1 MTSFISAT
9 MTHEAQRTA
18 CLLSE
23 NFPQILGKFET
34 KHFANALAS
43 NTGDFLHLAVT
54 I

>member
-9 MTHEAQRTA
+9 MTHQPQRTA

-34 KHFANALAS
+34 KRFAEHWIQAPAIFFTLR
-43 NTGDFLHLAVT
+43 
-54 I
+54 

>member
-1 MTSFISAT
+1 MTSFITAT

-34 KHFANALAS
+34 KHFAMHQIQTPAIFFTS
-43 NTGDFLHLAVT
+43 Q
-54 I
+54 